1 MQVPHRRVR
10 FDSRSLVSTHT
21 RVAVVAVALAVP
33 LQAQP
38 QQLELILERLRTYL
52 SAYEAALSVVVADE
66 AYEQRMIRPGRP
78 KPEVDPTGA
87 LMDPGTRPTFAETTR
102 RRLQST
108 VSFLRLPGGAAWLG
122 VREVQTVDKRTLAN
136 SRNLLAVLTSNA
148 GDAQAQAAALAYA
161 SIQHNLGPLR
171 TVNMPTLPLE
181 LLDSRH
187 RDRMLFQL
195 EGSDSVRGVRTA
207 RIAFEEKGAPTL
219 IRGETDNYWV
229 ISRGVVWIDATSG
242 AIWRA
247 HVFYR
252 DYMPD
257 QAVRTPEAE
266 VFVDFARNTALG
278 MLVPEKMREVFHMP
292 SGRGEG
298 EAKYSNYRRFTT
310 SARIIPQ
317 N

>member
-1 MQVPHRRVR
+1 M
-10 FDSRSLVSTHT
+10 
-21 RVAVVAVALAVP
+21 
-33 LQAQP
+33 
-38 QQLELILERLRTYL
+38 
-52 SAYEAALSVVVADE
+52 VVADE

-207 RIAFEEKGAPTL
+207 RIAF
-219 IRGETDNYWV
+219 R
-229 ISRGVVWIDATSG
+229 
-242 AIWRA
+242 
-247 HVFYR
+247 
-252 DYMPD
+252 
-257 QAVRTPEAE
+257 
-266 VFVDFARNTALG
+266 
-278 MLVPEKMREVFHMP
+278 
-292 SGRGEG
+292 
-298 EAKYSNYRRFTT
+298 
-310 SARIIPQ
+310 
-317 N
+317 